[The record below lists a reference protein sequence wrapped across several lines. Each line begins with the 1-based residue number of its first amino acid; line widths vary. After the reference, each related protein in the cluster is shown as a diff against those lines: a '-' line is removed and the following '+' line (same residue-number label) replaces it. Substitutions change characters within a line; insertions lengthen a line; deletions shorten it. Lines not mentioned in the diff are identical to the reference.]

1 MAGHASSYSNCND
14 LFAALSEYLDA
25 DLPAGDCAAIEAHI
39 ADCPPCIEFVDSL
52 KKTVKLCQDC
62 GPGPELPPLSDE
74 TRERLLAAYKQSLQ
88 EK

>member
-1 MAGHASSYSNCND
+1 MAEKLPSYSNCRD

-25 DLPAGDCAAIEAHI
+25 ELPARDCAAIEAHI

-52 KKTVKLCQDC
+52 KKTVRLCKDC
-62 GPGPELPPLSDE
+62 GPAPELPALSDE
-74 TRERLLAAYKQSLQ
+74 VRGRLLEAYKRSIQ